1 MAFCTRHRDQTAM
14 KPYSLMAHHAR
25 VQVGIQA
32 AVALIMG
39 LLSGCASTPPTPDW
53 QSNAHAWLNS
63 FTQAYLSGKQTLSEA
78 ALVRAKLEVAQ
89 TGRPDVMARL
99 ELAHCAVQIASLVR
113 TDCPAYQALAVDAKA
128 SETAY
133 AAFLSGDWRGLQ
145 AHQLPDQYRV
155 FFKAALTMAATPTA
169 SASDLSNTTERSVLL
184 HIAKPLSRLVAAG
197 VLQARGQLS
206 AADTQVA
213 SDTASAQGWRRP
225 LLAWLGLQ
233 LLAAQT
239 QGDTQNA
246 DVLQRRINL
255 IVQAQP

>member
-1 MAFCTRHRDQTAM
+1 MAFCARHRDQAAM
-14 KPYSLMAHHAR
+14 KPDSLMAHLSR

-32 AVALIMG
+32 AVVLIIG
-39 LLSGCASTPPTPDW
+39 LLSGCANTPPTPDW
-53 QSNAHAWLNS
+53 QSNAYASLNS
-63 FTQAYLSGKQTLSEA
+63 FTHAYLSGKQTLSEA

-89 TGRPDVMARL
+89 TGRPDLMARL

-113 TDCPAYQALAVDAKA
+113 TDCPAFQTLAVDAKP
-128 SETAY
+128 SESAY
-133 AAFLSGDWRGLQ
+133 AAFLSGDWRRLQ
-145 AHQLPDQYRV
+145 AHQLPDQYHV

-169 SASDLSNTTERSVLL
+169 SASTLSNSTDRSALL

-206 AADTQVA
+206 AADMQVA

-233 LLAAQT
+233 LIAAQT
-239 QGDTQNA
+239 QGDTQSA